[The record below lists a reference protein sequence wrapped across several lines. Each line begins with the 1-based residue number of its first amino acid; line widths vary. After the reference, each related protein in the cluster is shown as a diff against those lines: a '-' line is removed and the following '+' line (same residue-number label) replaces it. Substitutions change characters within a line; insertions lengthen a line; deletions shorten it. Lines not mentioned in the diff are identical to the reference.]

1 MQKIITYSYPNRIQ
15 LLADLAGFTV
25 EYTNVYQRN
34 VKIYNGIDNTLEFDI
49 KNADQKRIDLT
60 TFDSIQLNVMDAA
73 GNALPNSPYDVEISD
88 IKGISTVIIPSDDLV
103 DFTPQFFKYTVV
115 AEKDGLIM
123 PLYTDGHFSA
133 VGMLELVASAIPTTK
148 PSRVFNTF
156 TAELDYLGNPTH
168 HSSAIP
174 ARFYEAIPTT
184 TLSFSIKCDNFIGTI
199 YLEGTTASTISVD
212 SFKKATTL
220 QTWTTTV
227 ATSNT
232 ITFSNVPV
240 GDFCHFRVYWTNP
253 KLQVLRNDLISY
265 TDQIQAAYGKI
276 TKIVVN

>member
-15 LLADLAGFTV
+15 LLADLVGFTV

-73 GNALPNSPYDVEISD
+73 GNALPNSPYDIVLSD
-88 IKGISTVIIPSDDLV
+88 IKGISSVIIPAEDLV

-133 VGMLELVASAIPTTK
+133 VGMIELVASAIPIQK
-148 PSRVFNTF
+148 PSRIFDTF
-156 TAELDYLGNPTH
+156 TAELDHLGKPIH
-168 HSSAIP
+168 HSSSIP
-174 ARFYEAIPTT
+174 TRFYEAIPTT
-184 TLSFSIKCDNFIGTI
+184 TMTFNIKCENFIGTI
-199 YLEGTTASTISVD
+199 YLEGTTNSTIAVD
-212 SFKKATTL
+212 SFKNATTI
-220 QTWTTTV
+220 QTWSTSV
-227 ATSNT
+227 ATSST
-232 ITFSNVPV
+232 ISFSNVNV
-240 GDFCHFRVYWTNP
+240 GDFCYFRVYWYNP
-253 KLQVLRNDLISY
+253 TLPTLRNGLISY
-265 TDQIQAAYGKI
+265 TDQITAAFGKVTKI
-276 TKIVVN
+276 TVN